1 MDDVLKLFRHAAV
14 YGMGQMIGKVVAFL
28 LIPLFTYYLSRTD
41 FGTMEVLNQA
51 NTLIGMA
58 LGLGVANAVMRYYY
72 AAGGEHER
80 RAIVG
85 TGMVFGLAMGGLV
98 LVTAWF
104 VTGPIGQLL
113 LGNSTSTT
121 LVRLAAVTLLFTFCA
136 DIGWTYLQAT
146 QRSVLYVTLSQGF
159 LLLSVALNIYFV
171 VIRKAGVLG
180 VFWSS
185 ALASAIITIILLT
198 ITIRNVGVHFSA
210 KAMVQLLR
218 FGVPL
223 TPAWIAAFVMNFSD
237 RFFLQRFQGLSEV
250 GIYAVGYKFG
260 FIVSLLIV
268 QPFIMIWEP
277 KSYEIADKP
286 NPRQIFR
293 RMFSVYSTLLIL
305 VGLCI
310 SVPIREVFDV
320 MVDHKFL
327 GAYLLV
333 PIIAFAYVAQ
343 GLGRFSE
350 AAFLVTKKT
359 HVLGSIGTAS
369 AAFCLLANFLLIRRY
384 GVWGG
389 AVSTLATFV
398 LFAVISYRWGQ
409 KYYPIEYDLR
419 TFMKVSIVA
428 GIVLASAF
436 LVPDTWTLPLRVL
449 LKSLLLLLF
458 VCSLPRLGVLT
469 REEMHTLRESLKA
482 RVRRKPALAA
492 ESILVSHGE

>member
-1 MDDVLKLFRHAAV
+1 
-14 YGMGQMIGKVVAFL
+14 MIGKLVAFL

-58 LGLGVANAVMRYYY
+58 LGLGVANAVVRYYY
-72 AAGGEHER
+72 AATDDHDR

-85 TGMVFGLAMGGLV
+85 TGMVFGLVMGGLI
-98 LVTAWF
+98 LVAAWF
-104 VTGPIGQLL
+104 ATGPIGHLL
-113 LGNSTSTT
+113 LGGSSSST
-121 LVRLAAVTLLFTFCA
+121 LLIRLAAVTLLFTFCA
-136 DIGWTYLQAT
+136 DIGWTYLQTT

-171 VIRKAGVLG
+171 VFRKAGVLG

-185 ALASAIITIILLT
+185 ALASATITLILLT
-198 ITIRNVGVHFSA
+198 ITIRDVGVHFST
-210 KAMVQLLR
+210 KALLQLLR

-237 RFFLQRFQGLSEV
+237 RFFLERFHGLSEV

-260 FIVSLLIV
+260 FIVSLLLV

-277 KSYEIADKP
+277 KSYEIVDKP
-286 NPRQIFR
+286 NARQIFS
-293 RMFSVYSTLLIL
+293 RMFTVYSTLLIL

-320 MVDHKFL
+320 MVDRKFM

-333 PIIAFAYVAQ
+333 PIVAFAYVAQ

-359 HVLGSIGTAS
+359 HILGIIGTVS
-369 AAFCLLANFLLIRRY
+369 AGFCLLANLVLIRRY
-384 GVWGG
+384 GIWGG
-389 AVSTLATFV
+389 AISTLVTF
-398 LFAVISYRWGQ
+398 LAFAVISYRWGQ
-409 KYYPIEYDLR
+409 KYYHVEHDLR
-419 TFMKVSIVA
+419 TFTKVCIAA
-428 GIVLASAF
+428 GIVLALSF
-436 LVPDTWTLPLRVL
+436 MVPVTWTLPLRIVL
-449 LKSLLLLLF
+449 KGLLLLLF
-458 VCSLPRLGVLT
+458 VGILPTLGVLS
-469 REEMHTLRESLKA
+469 REETRSLRESLKA
-482 RVRRKPALAA
+482 LFRRRPAIAA